1 MPDIFKAKIAQQ
13 INKGLGKLVFDITLT
28 KKTAGLRAGNPT
40 GGVASVE
47 TAYHGRGFMVDYRAN
62 QIDGTIIQVMDRQV
76 VILGA
81 SIPVVPDTNDLLMAE
96 GKEYTI
102 VRVTRDPAGATYICQ
117 VR

>member
-13 INKGLGKLVFDITLT
+13 INKGLGKLVFDVTLI
-28 KKTAGLRAGNPT
+28 KKTVGLRPENLT
-40 GGVASVE
+40 GGVSSVE
-47 TAYHGRGFMVDYRAN
+47 TPYRGRGFMVDYQAN
-62 QIDGTIIQVMDRQV
+62 QIDGTIVQVMDRQV

-81 SIPVVPDTNDLLMAE
+81 SIPVVPDTNDLLIAE

-102 VRVTRDPAGATYICQ
+102 VRVTRDPAGATYTCQ